1 MGDPSRSISCYLA
14 EWYRADLSERTM
26 ERAFARLT
34 RGVELLTDDG
44 ASATVLMSLL
54 VPTDDVV
61 FCVFAAQSREI
72 VVAAC
77 DQAGLPVERVTA
89 AVASRQIEGSAS
101 QSSTSKR
108 SPRATTVAPPW
119 PG

>member
-1 MGDPSRSISCYLA
+1 MSDPSRSISCYLA
-14 EWYRADLSERTM
+14 EWYRADLSEASM

-34 RGVELLTDDG
+34 RGVELTGDDG

-61 FCVFAAQSREI
+61 FCVFVAQSPET

-77 DQAGLPVERVTA
+77 DQAGIPVERVTA
-89 AVASRQIEGSAS
+89 AVASSQIGGSDS

>member
-1 MGDPSRSISCYLA
+1 MSDPPRSIACYLA
-14 EWYRADLSERTM
+14 EWYRADLTEHTM
-26 ERAFARLT
+26 ERAFATLT
-34 RGVELLTDDG
+34 RGAELSSDDG

-54 VPTDDVV
+54 VPTDDVA
-61 FCVFAAQSREI
+61 FCVFLAQSRET
-72 VVAAC
+72 VVAVC

-89 AVASRQIEGSAS
+89 AVASSQIEGSVS

-108 SPRATTVAPPW
+108 SPRATSVAPPW